1 MTANPLRTLVVSL
14 LVIGASTASAFAG
27 PTFKGGRVTWKSVT
41 TLRIDFSIQG
51 TWRRDVYT
59 GGNGQCINP
68 LTLGVTACSG
78 SDGLPDVGDVIL
90 ENVGGTTFNAGDG
103 TTIGSPLGALLYLVT
118 SVDRASNLIYGSALD
133 PAALPAI
140 DVNVTHT
147 YAEAG
152 VYRGFLSGSDRMG
165 AVESTSMHINNAGQ
179 AYRLETLVN
188 VGAVTSA
195 SPLAAAAPIVK
206 CAIDAACSFPIAP
219 VDTTGK
225 GLQFRLSRDF
235 EAGPEGQFVQPG
247 EPYATDASINAS
259 GVVTWNTIGATLAPG
274 GSRTFYSTQITIE
287 SLSPAI
293 TGSIPPPLTGPAPVT
308 DTIASKIALD
318 FLIELVQASGEAPVF
333 TSGPIGGVVS
343 ATAGKQ
349 VRFHVDA
356 IDTDTGQT
364 VTIAA
369 YGLPA
374 GAAVENTS
382 RRGSARA
389 ALTWTPSLDQIGTHQ
404 VTFVVT
410 DSSGLQRVGVTVIA
424 VGTAPRRGGS
434 RAEAAPAAEQP
445 NSEET
450 SPDAKPAP

>member
-1 MTANPLRTLVVSL
+1 MTVNRLRTLVVSL
-14 LVIGASTASAFAG
+14 LVIGAATASAFAG

-59 GGNGQCINP
+59 SGNGQCINP

-78 SDGLPDVGDVIL
+78 SDGSPDVGDVIL

-118 SVDRASNLIYGSALD
+118 SADRTSNLIYGSALD

-147 YAEAG
+147 YEEAG
-152 VYRGFLSGSDRMG
+152 VYRAFLSGSDRMG

-195 SPLAAAAPIVK
+195 SPLAAVAPIVK

-247 EPYATDASINAS
+247 EPHATDASINAA
-259 GVVTWNTIGATLAPG
+259 GVFSWNTTGATLAPG
-274 GSRTFYSTQITIE
+274 GSRTFYSAQVTIE
-287 SLSPAI
+287 ALSPAI
-293 TGSIPPPLTGPAPVT
+293 TGSIPSPLTGPAPVT

-318 FLIELVQASGEAPVF
+318 FLIELVAASGTAPVF
-333 TSGPIGGVVS
+333 TNGPIGEVVS
-343 ATAGKQ
+343 ATAGKR
-349 VRFHVDA
+349 VRFHVDGSDA
-356 IDTDTGQT
+356 DTGQT

-374 GAAVENTS
+374 GATVESTG
-382 RRGSARA
+382 RRGSARGV
-389 ALTWTPSLDQIGTHQ
+389 LEWTPSLDQIGTHQ

-410 DSSGLQRVGVTVIA
+410 DSSGLQQVGVTVIS
-424 VGTAPRRGGS
+424 VGAPRRGGS
-434 RAEAAPAAEQP
+434 GAGAAPAAEQ
-445 NSEET
+445 E
-450 SPDAKPAP
+450 PAP